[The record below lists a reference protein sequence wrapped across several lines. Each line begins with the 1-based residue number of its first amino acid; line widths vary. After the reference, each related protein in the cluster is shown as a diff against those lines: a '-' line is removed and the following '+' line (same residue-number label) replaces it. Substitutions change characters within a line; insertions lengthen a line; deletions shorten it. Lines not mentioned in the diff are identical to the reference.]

1 MNGKKKTEKSWR
13 GYLILKEV
21 NPVIRILTISDI
33 MVIGGYGLIAPIFA
47 IFITDTIPGGSVEVA
62 GIASAI
68 YIIAQSVFQIP
79 LAAVVDRIKG
89 ERDDFW
95 ALFVGSVAFSIVP
108 LFYLMISTPM
118 QLYIVQFLYGLA
130 TAATLPSWYAIFCRH
145 LDKDHTGLEWGVY
158 RTLTDSAGAGAAFI
172 GGLMAYRYGFDPLFL
187 MVSLTSFIGTMFLLG
202 VYKKMRKGKI
212 LKKHHKKSK

>member
-1 MNGKKKTEKSWR
+1 MDSKKEAKKSWR

-47 IFITDTIPGGSVEVA
+47 VFMTDNIIGGSVEVA
-62 GIASAI
+62 GIGSSI
-68 YIIAQSVFQIP
+68 FIIAQSIFQIP
-79 LAAVVDRIKG
+79 IAAVVDKIRG

-95 ALFVGSVAFSIVP
+95 ALLIGSVAFSIIP
-108 LFYLMISTPM
+108 LFYMIISTPM
-118 QLYIVQFLYGLA
+118 QLYLVQFFYGLA
-130 TAATLPSWYAIFCRH
+130 TAATLPSWYAIFTRH

-172 GGLMAYRYGFDPLFL
+172 GGLVAYRYGFNPLFL
-187 MVSLTSFIGTMFLLG
+187 MVALTSFVGTMFLLG
-202 VYKKMRKGKI
+202 VYKKMRPGKI
-212 LKKHHKKSK
+212 LRHHRK